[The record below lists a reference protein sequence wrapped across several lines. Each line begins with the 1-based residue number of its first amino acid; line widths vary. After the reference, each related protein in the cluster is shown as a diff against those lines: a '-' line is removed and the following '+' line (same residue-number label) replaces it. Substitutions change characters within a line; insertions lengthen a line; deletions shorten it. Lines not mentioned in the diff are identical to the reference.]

1 MASAEIITIG
11 TEMLLGQLVDT
22 NTAVIA
28 RALAEI
34 GVDVRR
40 ETSVGD
46 NEASIAAAVSEAIF
60 SSMPSGVGPSK
71 GSRPVSIW

>member
-40 ETSVGD
+40 EP
-46 NEASIAAAVSEAIF
+46 AA
-60 SSMPSGVGPSK
+60 G
-71 GSRPVSIW
+71 